1 MSEQCTSV
9 IRWTNADDNSAGWIV
24 AQSGTPIKFEGPPGV
39 AKSSTIHQLAQQL
52 GRELL
57 MLIGSTHAP
66 EDFSGIPFV
75 SDKRDFFEMTP
86 PKFAERLTRPGCVL
100 FIDEINTSPPSIL
113 AAELSMLTEKRLG
126 DMKIHPDTM
135 FVAACNPPA
144 MAPNAS
150 PLPKSMNNRFYHAKW
165 KHDFESWAQGME
177 SEANDWGKPEFP
189 AIDPDWRRFRPQF
202 GSLIVS
208 FLRANPS
215 MRIAVPDNDEQM
227 AFPTPRSWTYLRDA
241 LAAAESINAPVNIQN
256 QICKGLLGDT
266 AAGQFMR
273 HIKIAD
279 LINAEAILDGSEEF
293 KYDKKRPDLAV
304 CLLPALVTAVKKQY
318 TPERLDRAVKTFIVA
333 VGSHQKDLVFS
344 QLKHLVKCKPS
355 NETFSQGSMDLIGQ
369 FAKTIPTAVRGR
381 SGPNKP
387 GSTFGL

>member
-1 MSEQCTSV
+1 MSASFSP
-9 IRWTNADDNSAGWIV
+9 IRWAKADDNSAGWIV
-24 AQSGTPIKFEGPPGV
+24 AQSGTPIKFEGEPGIG
-39 AKSSTIHQLAQQL
+39 KSSTVHQLAQRL
-52 GRELL
+52 GRDLL

-75 SDKRDFFEMTP
+75 AESKTFFEMVP
-86 PKFAERLTRPGCVL
+86 PKFAERMTRPGAIL

-126 DMKIHPDTM
+126 DMRIHEDTM
-135 FVAACNPPA
+135 FIAACNPPE

-165 KHDFESWAQGME
+165 KHDFEAWAQGME
-177 SEANDWGKPEFP
+177 SEANEWGKPEFP
-189 AIDPDWRRFRPQF
+189 MIDPDWRRFRSKF
-202 GSLIVS
+202 GPLVVS

-215 MRIAVPDNDEQM
+215 MKIAVPADDETK

-241 LAAAESINAPVNIQN
+241 LAAAESIEAPSNIQL
-256 QICKGLLGDT
+256 QICKGLVGDT

-279 LINAEAILDGSEEF
+279 LINAEAILDGAEEF
-293 KYDKKRPDLAV
+293 QYDKKRPDLAV
-304 CLLPALVTAVKKQY
+304 CLLPALVTAIKRNY
-318 TPERLDRAVKTFIVA
+318 TTERMDRAVKAFIVS

-355 NETFSQGSMDLIGQ
+355 TEALSKESMDLIGQ
-369 FAKTIPTAVRGR
+369 FAKTIPAAVRD
-381 SGPNKP
+381 KK
-387 GSTFGL
+387 